1 MIDRYGRVIDYLRI
15 SITDRCNLR
24 CIYCMPAEGV
34 AWKPHGDML
43 SFEEILRLCGIMAD
57 MGIRKVKVTGG
68 EPLVRKGAADFIAKL
83 KAIPGIEQVTLTTN
97 GLLLENFFAG
107 AGGGPMGALVD
118 GINISLDTLD
128 PERYN
133 KITRG
138 NQITRAGTE
147 QELSRGQGLPAI
159 LRALD
164 RTRDLGVPV
173 KLNCVPLRGFNEE
186 DLSGIAALARDVN
199 RAVRFI
205 ELMPLGSAGSLEP
218 IPGAELAALLE
229 RDYGKLVPYPGRLGN
244 GPAEYFSLPGFAGK
258 IGFINAVSQGFCE
271 HCNRLRLSSGGVL
284 KPCLS
289 SDSGMD
295 LGRLLRGGASEAA
308 LRAAVAETVALKPR
322 THNFSAIYDR
332 EQTKHKSGMYH
343 IGG

>member
-1 MIDRYGRVIDYLRI
+1 
-15 SITDRCNLR
+15 
-24 CIYCMPAEGV
+24 
-34 AWKPHGDML
+34 ML
-43 SFEEILRLCGIMAD
+43 SFEEILRLCGIMAG
-57 MGIRKVKVTGG
+57 MGIRKIKVTGG

-83 KAIPGIEQVTLTTN
+83 KAISGIEQVTLTTN
-97 GLLLENFFAG
+97 GLLLENFFAE
-107 AGGGPMGALVD
+107 AGPIGALVD

-128 PERYN
+128 PERFS

-138 NQITRAGTE
+138 NQITRTALST
-147 QELSRGQGLPAI
+147 QRELSRGQGLSAI

-164 RTRDLGVPV
+164 RTRDLGIPV
-173 KLNCVPLRGFNEE
+173 KLNCVPLRGFNEG
-186 DLSGIAALARDVN
+186 DLSGIAALAKDVN
-199 RAVRFI
+199 RAVHFI

-271 HCNRLRLSSGGVL
+271 HCNRLRLSSDGVL

-289 SDSGMD
+289 SDSGMY
-295 LGRLLRGGASEAA
+295 LGRLLRGG
-308 LRAAVAETVALKPR
+308 LPMRGLGRRWRNWWT
-322 THNFSAIYDR
+322 
-332 EQTKHKSGMYH
+332 
-343 IGG
+343 

>member
-1 MIDRYGRVIDYLRI
+1 MIDRYGRIIDYLRV

-34 AWKPHGDML
+34 EWKPHDDML
-43 SFEEILRLCGIMAD
+43 SFEEILRLCGIMAG

-97 GLLLENFFAG
+97 GLLLEQFFAET
-107 AGGGPMGALVD
+107 GGGPMGALVD
-118 GINISLDTLD
+118 GVNISLDTLD
-128 PERYN
+128 PERFGR
-133 KITRG
+133 ITR
-138 NQITRAGTE
+138 TVPGTE
-147 QELSRGQGLPAI
+147 QELSGGQGLPAV

-164 RTRDLGVPV
+164 RTRDLGIPV
-173 KLNCVPLRGFNEE
+173 KLNCVPLRGFNEG

-229 RDYGKLVPYPGRLGN
+229 RDYGKPVPYPGRLGN

-258 IGFINAVSQGFCE
+258 IGFINAMTQGFCE

-284 KPCLS
+284 TPCLS
-289 SDSGMD
+289 SDGGMD
-295 LGRLLRGGASEAA
+295 LRRLLRGGVSDAG
-308 LRAAVAETVALKPR
+308 LRTAVAELVALKPPS
-322 THNFSAIYDR
+322 HNFSMIYER
-332 EQTKHKSGMYH
+332 ERTKHKSGMYH